1 MAGVLRVSIT
11 GQLPNNEV
19 WSVNPVWLL
28 GTGDFPLSY
37 DDLNTI
43 ATAIN
48 NVSVPTGI
56 RAYMTASTT
65 ITGCRLE
72 QRTLSGDLLAQF
84 EQQRGSAVPGT
95 GSGALPMQAAVV
107 TSLRTTSSGA
117 SYRGRMYWPATGATL
132 LSSTLR
138 FEPTTLGAHLAGV
151 KTLLSGIT
159 TAISAT
165 NASSTLQ
172 VWSRTLSSS
181 AAVNRVLAGDVPD
194 VQRRRRDQAIE
205 TYQTLT
211 YP

>member
-1 MAGVLRVSIT
+1 MAGILRVSIT
-11 GQLPNNEV
+11 GALPNGEV

-28 GTGDFPLSY
+28 GTGDFALPY

-48 NVSVPTGI
+48 NVTVPTAI
-56 RAYMTASTT
+56 RAYMTSSTT
-65 ITGCRLE
+65 VTGVKLE
-72 QRTLSGDLLAQF
+72 QRTLGGDLLAQF
-84 EQQRGSAVPGT
+84 EQTRGSVVPGT
-95 GSGALPMQAAVV
+95 GSGGLPMQAAVV
-107 TSLRTTSSGA
+107 TSLRTAASGA

-138 FEPTTLGAHLAGV
+138 FEPTTLGAHLSGV
-151 KTLLSGIT
+151 KTYLSGIT
-159 TAISAT
+159 TAITAT
-165 NASSTLQ
+165 NASSTLR

-181 AAVNRVLAGDVPD
+181 TAVNRILSGDVPD